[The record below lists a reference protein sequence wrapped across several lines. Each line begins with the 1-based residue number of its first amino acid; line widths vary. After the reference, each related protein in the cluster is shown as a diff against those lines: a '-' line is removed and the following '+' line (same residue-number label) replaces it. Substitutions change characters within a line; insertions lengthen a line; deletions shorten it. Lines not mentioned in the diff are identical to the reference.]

1 MKAYHAINMKSM
13 NELKLLK
20 PTNYEKHEWIKTIKT
35 NCFSVSSFVLYPC
48 HEICI
53 VWMLCALYCYN
64 VLRSVLFQCRE
75 RGSSYLGS
83 LSISM
88 LWKVNGRIQGTV
100 ERKIADVPIM
110 VKVRLCHVM
119 YKVHKQVLYT
129 LYIYLVHYSLLYM
142 HTRYKFEVFGY
153 TTLCFYNI
161 DFIILDF

>member
-1 MKAYHAINMKSM
+1 MSTLIHVYLQNTLKACHRIIVINLNKKDWH
-13 NELKLLK
+13 ELFNK
-20 PTNYEKHEWIKTIKT
+20 
-35 NCFSVSSFVLYPC
+35 
-48 HEICI
+48 ICI
-53 VWMLCALYCYN
+53 VSKVWDFYCFN
-64 VLRSVLFQCRE
+64 VVGSVLFQCRE

-119 YKVHKQVLYT
+119 YIVHKQKHYS

-142 HTRYKFEVFGY
+142 HTRYIFELFGD
-153 TTLCFYNI
+153 TTLCFHKI
-161 DFIILDF
+161 DFSILDF

>member
-1 MKAYHAINMKSM
+1 MIGKMSTLIHVYLQNTLKACHRIIVINLNKKDWH
-13 NELKLLK
+13 KLF
-20 PTNYEKHEWIKTIKT
+20 NKT
-35 NCFSVSSFVLYPC
+35 
-48 HEICI
+48 CI
-53 VWMLCALYCYN
+53 VSKVWDFYCFN
-64 VLRSVLFQCRE
+64 VVGSVLFQCRE

-119 YKVHKQVLYT
+119 YIVHKQKHYS

-142 HTRYKFEVFGY
+142 HTRYKFEVFGD
-153 TTLCFYNI
+153 TTLCFHKI
-161 DFIILDF
+161 DFSILDF

>member
-1 MKAYHAINMKSM
+1 MKSM

-20 PTNYEKHEWIKTIKT
+20 PTVL
-35 NCFSVSSFVLYPC
+35 VSQ
-48 HEICI
+48 
-53 VWMLCALYCYN
+53 ALYFIHVMRFELFECCEPCT
-64 VLRSVLFQCRE
+64 VLMFWGLVLFQCRE

-119 YKVHKQVLYT
+119 YKVHKQVLYS
-129 LYIYLVHYSLLYM
+129 LYIYLVHYSLLYI
-142 HTRYKFEVFGY
+142 HSLYIK
-153 TTLCFYNI
+153 I
-161 DFIILDF
+161 